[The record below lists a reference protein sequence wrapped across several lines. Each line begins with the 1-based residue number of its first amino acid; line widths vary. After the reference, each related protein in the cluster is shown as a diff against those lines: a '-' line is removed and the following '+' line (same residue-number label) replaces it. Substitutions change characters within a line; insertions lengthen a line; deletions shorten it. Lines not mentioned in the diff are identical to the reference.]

1 MSQQL
6 RARLESTGAGASVAA
21 VPVTVDEDGGAVSGI
36 PLAQRASMERSELA
50 ALYAHA
56 EANLQR
62 AQSRRCRVEVA
73 RARADLERLEAAVLE
88 ALRTGALSD
97 DSAALEQESAT
108 CGVAHASDE
117 LGESPARRGAAQS
130 RRL

>member
-1 MSQQL
+1 
-6 RARLESTGAGASVAA
+6 
-21 VPVTVDEDGGAVSGI
+21 
-36 PLAQRASMERSELA
+36 MERSELA
-50 ALYAHA
+50 ALYAQA

-62 AQSRRCRVEVA
+62 AQSQRCRVELAKA
-73 RARADLERLEAAVLE
+73 RRQLEQLEAAVL
-88 ALRTGALSD
+88 
-97 DSAALEQESAT
+97 AALTTSVVSEAPFHEQDSAT